1 MKKLTAILFFAITVL
16 WASSAFAQYSA
27 LDDQNEYGP
36 AIGIGGLMLSGD
48 DSAGNGQNDFV
59 PTLNISGVSDWLAYQ
74 VYFGLDSDVDIWG
87 FDLDY
92 IFANNFD
99 ECAPCAGAGG
109 SWWFGGGPSFID
121 YGGLF
126 SGDEAGISGSGL
138 GANLGFGYIWDQ
150 WSFNLYTTYFFDES
164 AYGLM
169 GSINYAI
176 D

>member
-1 MKKLTAILFFAITVL
+1 MKKLTAILFFTVTVL

-27 LDDQNEYGP
+27 LDDQNEFGP
-36 AIGIGGLMLSGD
+36 AVGLGGLILSGD
-48 DSAGNGQNDFV
+48 DTAGGNQSDFV
-59 PTLNISGVSDWLAYQ
+59 PTLNISGLSDWLAYQ
-74 VYFGLDSDVDIWG
+74 VYFGLDSDVDVWG

-92 IFANNFD
+92 ILADNFD

-109 SWWFGGGPSFID
+109 SWWFGAGPSYID
-121 YGGLF
+121 YSNLF
-126 SGDEAGISGSGL
+126 NDSGSGISGSGI

-150 WSFNLYTTYFFDES
+150 WSFNIYADYFFDES
-164 AYGLM
+164 AFGLM